1 MNKRSLL
8 FTLLLI
14 PVVLF
19 AQKEDEQKVNA
30 PVTQVTVFL
39 NGAQVTREWQGQ
51 LRAGINRLLFDNL
64 SSAIDAKS
72 LQATVEGNLT
82 ILSVQYRVN
91 HLRNQ
96 VKPAGIQQLED
107 SLENV
112 TYLLESV
119 RGKKNAFEEEKS
131 MILANKSIGGNNN
144 GVQIAELEDGA
155 DFFRK
160 RMTDI
165 IEQIILLK
173 REEKKLQDIAQH
185 LNDELGDYNN
195 KRNTPSHE
203 AIVTLSSEVAQSSK
217 VALSYYTGNAQWVA
231 YYDIRVKNTQSPVQ
245 LFYKANISQNTGENW
260 NNVKLKLSTG
270 NPSVSGQ
277 KPTLNPYYLNFY
289 QPQAYDAKEEK
300 AQAPNFRGARAEGTA
315 YYIDGV
321 RVAGNAQPSV
331 QMNQMAANIEFDIAP
346 RYTVTAD
353 GSLQTVD
360 IRTVDLKAHYGY
372 QAAPKLDKDPFLVAR
387 IIGDN
392 DLYNLSGEANIFYEG
407 TYVGQSYINPGAE
420 DTLTLSLGRDKRIVI
435 ERTQVKDLT
444 AKSKIGGSIKEN
456 NTWEITIRNTRK
468 EAAELV
474 IEDQIPV
481 TQNKDIEVELKD
493 AGGAQVNTETGK
505 LTWTVTVPPGQ
516 TLKLRFSFEVKY
528 PKDKNINPY

>member
-14 PVVLF
+14 PVLLF

-30 PVTQVTVFL
+30 HVTQVTVFL

-72 LQATVEGNLT
+72 LQATIEGNNLT
-82 ILSVQYRVN
+82 ILSVQYRIN

-112 TYLLESV
+112 AYHLESV

-173 REEKKLQDIAQH
+173 REEKRLQDIAQH

-217 VALSYYTGNAQWVA
+217 VTLSYYTGNAQWTA
-231 YYDIRVKNTQSPVQ
+231 YYDIRVKNIQSPVQ

-289 QPQAYDAKEEK
+289 QPQVYKSLDEEK
-300 AQAPNFRGARAEGTA
+300 APSLRGARAEGTA
-315 YYIDGV
+315 YYIDAA
-321 RVAGNAQPSV
+321 RVGNAQPSV

-346 RYTVTAD
+346 RYSVTAD
-353 GSLQTVD
+353 GSSQTVD
-360 IRTVDLKAHYGY
+360 IRTVDLKAQYGY
-372 QAAPKLDKDPFLVAR
+372 QSAPKLDKDPFLVAR
-387 IIGDN
+387 ILGDN

-444 AKSKIGGSIKEN
+444 AKSKIGGNIKEN

-468 EAAELV
+468 ETAELL
-474 IEDQIPV
+474 IEDQIPLA
-481 TQNKDIEVELKD
+481 QNKDIEVELKD

>member
-96 VKPAGIQQLED
+96 VKPAGIQLLED

-173 REEKKLQDIAQH
+173 REEKRLQDITQH
-185 LNDELGDYNN
+185 LNNELGDYNS

-217 VALSYYTGNAQWVA
+217 VALSYYTGNAQWAA
-231 YYDIRVKNTQSPVQ
+231 YYDIRVKNIQSPVQ

-289 QPQAYDAKEEK
+289 EPQVYKAEEK
-300 AQAPNFRGARAEGTA
+300 KDAQGPIFRGARAEGTA

-321 RVAGNAQPSV
+321 RVGNAQPPV

-360 IRTVDLKAHYGY
+360 IRTVDLKAQYGY

-468 EAAELV
+468 EAAEIV

-493 AGGAQVNTETGK
+493 GGGAQVNSETGK
-505 LTWTVTVPPGQ
+505 LTWTVTVPAGQ